1 MKRKQKLF
9 IFILLL
15 LTVLAVS
22 LLVLSSRGDGLSG
35 LYRIVSAPM
44 TAVQRTFTRIGD
56 GISRRVSVYRE
67 NEAVREE
74 IDRLRKENEELEA
87 LRNTCDGLLKEN
99 SELRA
104 LLGLKDA
111 VAGYDLLEAAVITTD
126 VTDWFNEFT
135 IDLGLKDG
143 VVNGTVVVTSY
154 GLVGTVCNAG
164 YNSAK
169 VRCIIDQD
177 SELMCRIRRN
187 DELLRVKG
195 TTNEN
200 LDPGLVADRIAR
212 TAAIYVGDVIETAN
226 SAGAY
231 PAGFVV
237 GTVAEVTEGEDGVRT
252 ARVVPAVNFSS
263 LVMVTVLRPIEP
275 EGPEN
280 R

>member
-22 LLVLSSRGDGLSG
+22 LLVLSSRGDSLSG
-35 LYRIVSAPM
+35 LYRIVSAPVSAAQR
-44 TAVQRTFTRIGD
+44 AVTRIGD
-56 GISRRVSVYRE
+56 DISRRVSVYKE
-67 NEAVREE
+67 NKAVKEE
-74 IDRLRKENEELEA
+74 IDRLREENGELEN
-87 LRNTCDGLLKEN
+87 LRNSLSALEKEN
-99 SELRA
+99 SELRR
-104 LLGLKDA
+104 LLEIKEA
-111 VAGYDLLEAAVITTD
+111 VLGYDLLQASVITKD

-143 VVNGTVVVTSY
+143 VVNGTVVITSC

-169 VRCIIDQD
+169 VRCIIDRD
-177 SELMCRIRRN
+177 SELMCRIQRN

-200 LDPGLVADRIAR
+200 LDPGLTADRIAR
-212 TAAIYVGDVIETAN
+212 TAAIYVGDVIVTAD

-231 PAGFVV
+231 PAGIIV
-237 GTVAEVTEGEDGVRT
+237 GTVAEVAEGEDGVRT
-252 ARVVPAVNFSS
+252 ARVLPAVNFSS
-263 LVMVTVLRPIEP
+263 LVTVTVLRPVEP
-275 EGPEN
+275 EGPEK